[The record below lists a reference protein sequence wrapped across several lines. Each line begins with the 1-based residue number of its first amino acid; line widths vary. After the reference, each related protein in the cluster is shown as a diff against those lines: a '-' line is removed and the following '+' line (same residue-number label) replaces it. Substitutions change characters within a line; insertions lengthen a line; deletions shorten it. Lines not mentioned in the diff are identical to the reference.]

1 MNGVYF
7 EQLKYQLLRH
17 LSARYYSH
25 FLEQCG
31 VISTR
36 SVEQLATNTLKKTPV
51 TGSRL
56 LPGTLSYEHYI
67 LSK

>member
-36 SVEQLATNTLKKTPV
+36 SVEQLATNTLKKNACNRISVITRH
-51 TGSRL
+51 SQL
-56 LPGTLSYEHYI
+56 
-67 LSK
+67 